1 MVQRIR
7 WQMGLVETLSRNLDL
22 CFNPKHGL
30 LGLVAIPYFWFVEVI
45 SPLLEVS
52 ALIIIP
58 FALIEGLIQPSLVC
72 LYFASG
78 VLYNLMITLFGTL
91 VDNRH
96 ISKFKNWSSPTTAL
110 QTVCL
115 HFGYKQLTSWWRLL
129 ALFKMLKKNYHWG
142 EKPRQ
147 EIIHQ
152 AF

>member
-22 CFNPKHGL
+22 CFNPKHGP

-52 ALIIIP
+52 ALIVIP

-78 VLYNLMITLFGTL
+78 VIYNLMITLFGTL
-91 VDNRH
+91 LDNNH
-96 ISKFKNWSSPTTAL
+96 ISKYKNWSSPTTAL

-129 ALFKMLKKNYHWG
+129 ALFKMLKKNYHWTLL
-142 EKPRQ
+142 
-147 EIIHQ
+147 
-152 AF
+152 